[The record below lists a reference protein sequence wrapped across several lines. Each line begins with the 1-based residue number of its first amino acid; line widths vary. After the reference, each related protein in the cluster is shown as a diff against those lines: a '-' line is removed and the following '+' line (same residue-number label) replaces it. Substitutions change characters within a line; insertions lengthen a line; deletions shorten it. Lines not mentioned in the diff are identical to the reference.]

1 MDNIIEQVNQII
13 DTIESPYEEATKQ
26 CQVTEK
32 PYKDLNVKMKNAPI
46 ISLPDY
52 EKQEAEL
59 ERLYKMYDKASEKA
73 YVLKTVRSLLDEA
86 SELIAQYLCEYEG

>member
-1 MDNIIEQVNQII
+1 MENIIEQVNQII
-13 DTIESPYEEATKQ
+13 DTIESLYAEATKQ

-86 SELIAQYLCEYEG
+86 SELIGQYLCEYEG

>member
-1 MDNIIEQVNQII
+1 MENIIEQVNQII
-13 DTIESPYEEATKQ
+13 ATIESLYAEATKQ

-86 SELIAQYLCEYEG
+86 SELIEQYLCEYEG

>member
-1 MDNIIEQVNQII
+1 MNNIIEQINQII
-13 DTIESPYEEATKQ
+13 ATIEPLYAEATKQ

-32 PYKDLNVKMKNAPI
+32 PYKDLNVKMKKAPI

-59 ERLYKMYDKASEKA
+59 ERLYKIYDKTSEKA
-73 YVLKTVRSLLDEA
+73 YVLETVRNLLDEA
-86 SELIAQYLCEYEG
+86 SELIEQYLCEYEG

>member
-1 MDNIIEQVNQII
+1 MENIIEQVNQII
-13 DTIESPYEEATKQ
+13 DTIESLYAEATKQ

-73 YVLKTVRSLLDEA
+73 YVLKTVQSLLDEA
-86 SELIAQYLCEYEG
+86 SELIGQYLCEYEG

>member
-1 MDNIIEQVNQII
+1 MNNIIGQINRIIATI
-13 DTIESPYEEATKQ
+13 DPLYTKATKQ

-59 ERLYKMYDKASEKA
+59 ERLYKIYDRASEKA

-86 SELIAQYLCEYEG
+86 SELIGQYLCEYEG